1 MNQLMLL
8 RFRRR
13 LSKHLQLVG
22 MLALLLVLSP
32 PILAVFGIV
41 EFATDTG
48 YDWLMVVSG
57 GVSACLLV
65 IGSIG
70 CLGRLNI
77 NGWFGRHC
85 PWLVSYSMWV
95 GIGLIYPALAFY
107 EFLIGAAFRNVG
119 FDLHPTLFQDR
130 VGAVITLVTFL
141 VAASLTAIPKM
152 GRGVDPL
159 VPFSVGR
166 SGLIVTINRCGHQWT
181 LHLNPAIGHGIP
193 FKEVIRQ
200 LADDIFSAIEARA
213 SNKPTRIVMDSHLL
227 AALKNQSEVAFLLAE
242 ARKHGWQIA
251 SPSQLWEIP
260 EKGVWERA
268 VKDPSLLRDL
278 RKGLPVY
285 SKRISLVRA

>member
-1 MNQLMLL
+1 MNQMMLL

-22 MLALLLVLSP
+22 TVALLAVLSP
-32 PILAVFGIV
+32 PILAIFGIV
-41 EFATDTG
+41 KFATDTG

-65 IGSIG
+65 IGSMG
-70 CLGRLNI
+70 CLGRLSI

-85 PWLVSYSMWV
+85 PWVVSYSMWI

-107 EFLIGAAFRNVG
+107 EFLIGAGFRNGV

-130 VGAVITLVTFL
+130 VGAVIALVTFL

-152 GRGVDPL
+152 RRGVDPL
-159 VPFSVGR
+159 VPFAVGQ
-166 SGLIVTINRCGHQWT
+166 SGLIVTINRCGRQWT
-181 LHLNPAIGHGIP
+181 LHLNPVIGHGVP
-193 FKEVIRQ
+193 FKDVIRQ
-200 LADDIFSAIEARA
+200 LADDVFSAIEARA

-227 AALKNQSEVAFLLAE
+227 AALKHQPEVSFLLAE

-251 SPSQLWEIP
+251 SPSERWKIP